1 MKTQTIV
8 RVLGTR
14 PQFMQAPALHD
25 AFKRRGVTEVLIHT
39 GQHYDDSMS
48 SVFFRDL
55 GLPDPVANFSVGS
68 HSQGVA
74 TGLMLG
80 AIEGFLLE
88 NRPDAL
94 LVDGDTNST
103 LAGALAAAK
112 LHIPVIH
119 VEAGLRDFDRRRPE
133 ELNRIMS
140 DHLADLNLAPIPRAM
155 ENLAKE
161 GLAEKSKLTGD
172 LLCDCFVLNRSK
184 ANHQV
189 RQELGVEGTNY
200 HLMTLH
206 RPENTDLLELDR
218 FVEIFE
224 ALQVIG
230 VPVIFPVHPRTLPAL
245 EAAKAK
251 FGSLGVVRPINPVG
265 YLDML
270 GLIEGASCVFT
281 DSGGLPREAAW
292 SGTKVVMLFR
302 VDTWHDML
310 ENGWAEIGKTDKD
323 SILDAYNRARPA
335 GQPAVD
341 FFGGGKAADRV
352 ADCVLHLLAAG

>member
-1 MKTQTIV
+1 MKTIV

-14 PQFMQAPALHD
+14 PQFMQAPALRT
-25 AFKRRGVTEVLIHT
+25 AFSRRGVTEIMVHT
-39 GQHYDDSMS
+39 GQHYGDSMS

-55 GLPDPVANFSVGS
+55 GLPEPEVNLSVGS
-68 HSQGVA
+68 HTQGVA
-74 TGLMLG
+74 TGHMLG
-80 AIEGFLLE
+80 AIERYLLSS
-88 NRPDAL
+88 RPDAL

-119 VEAGLRDFDRRRPE
+119 VEAGLRDFDRKRPE

-155 ENLAKE
+155 DNLANE
-161 GLAEKSKLTGD
+161 GLGSKSKLTGD

-184 ANHQV
+184 ANHKI
-189 RQELGVEGTNY
+189 RDDLGVYGRPY

-206 RPENTDLLELDR
+206 RPENTDLSELLR
-218 FVEIFE
+218 FKEIFE
-224 ALQVIG
+224 ALQEIN
-230 VPVIFPVHPRTLPAL
+230 VPVIFPVHPRTRPVL
-245 EAAKAK
+245 EAAIES
-251 FGSLGVVRPINPVG
+251 FGHLGVVRPIAPVG

-270 GLIEGASCVFT
+270 GLLDGADCVFT

-310 ENGWAEIGKTDKD
+310 KNGWAEIGKTDKA
-323 SILDAYNRARPA
+323 SILTAYERAQPA
-335 GQPAVD
+335 GQPAIEY
-341 FFGGGKAADRV
+341 FGGGFAADRV
-352 ADCVLHLLAAG
+352 ATAVMDLLGG